1 MIRCTTTRGAE
12 CIHGPSNGVGARCT
26 TGEGYTEHLR
36 VRQAPAKEDGSW
48 VVVEESD
55 ARTDAVAA
63 ATVSTDS
70 SCITFRRVQG
80 DFPNGGAVELE
91 GVIASRNETHALN
104 GSSFTVYLLVLP
116 APRCVEGLERT
127 RSVSEVQVAGEID
140 VLKELVGK
148 RVRIWGDTFPEMTA
162 WHVRPVLFD
171 PDVDRTTVM

>member
-70 SCITFRRVQG
+70 SCITFRREQG
-80 DFPNGGAVELE
+80 DLPNGGALEPE
-91 GVIASRNETHALN
+91 GVLASR
-104 GSSFTVYLLVLP
+104 
-116 APRCVEGLERT
+116 
-127 RSVSEVQVAGEID
+127 
-140 VLKELVGK
+140 
-148 RVRIWGDTFPEMTA
+148 
-162 WHVRPVLFD
+162 
-171 PDVDRTTVM
+171 DRTHRAYGSAVPGFLFVGSGPP